1 MWHQPLS
8 PKGDLISLLN
18 INILHKKNI
27 MEQNIETNSNSNSP
41 SGARGSILV
50 FDNYDSFTYNL
61 VHEVKKLGYTNI
73 EVHRNDQI
81 PLQEIARFDKIILS
95 PGPGVPSESGILL
108 EVIRTYAATKSILG
122 VCLGEQAIAEAFGGT
137 LINLSEVHHGVTSM
151 INVLEK
157 DVLFNNLPTT
167 LEVGRYH
174 SWAAERSTLPE
185 CLTITAVDEEG
196 MIMALAHKT
205 YDVRG
210 VQFHPESVLTPDGL
224 QMLKNWLES

>member
-1 MWHQPLS
+1 MNTQ
-8 PKGDLISLLN
+8 
-18 INILHKKNI
+18 KNI
-27 MEQNIETNSNSNSP
+27 QDETNLVP
-41 SGARGSILV
+41 LQGLGVKILV
-50 FDNYDSFTYNL
+50 LDNYDSFTYNL
-61 VHEVKKLGYTNI
+61 VHAVKKLGYADV

-81 PLQEIARFDKIILS
+81 SLDEIVRFDKIILS

-108 EVIRTYAATKSILG
+108 DVIRTYAPTKPILG

-137 LINLSEVHHGVTSM
+137 LINLSQVHHGVSSM
-151 INVLEK
+151 VTVLEE
-157 DVLFNNLPTT
+157 DVLFNGLEKTI
-167 LEVGRYH
+167 EVGRYH
-174 SWAAERSTLPE
+174 SWAAEKSTLPE

-210 VQFHPESVLTPDGL
+210 VQFHPESVLTPNGE